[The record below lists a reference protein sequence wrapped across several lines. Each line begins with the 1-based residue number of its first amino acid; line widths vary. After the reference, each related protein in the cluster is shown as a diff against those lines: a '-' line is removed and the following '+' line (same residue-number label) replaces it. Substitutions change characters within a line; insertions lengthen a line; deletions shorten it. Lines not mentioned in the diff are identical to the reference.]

1 MGQNLKVTLEY
12 YDPDTDVNENQQT
25 RTSLVWEYNP
35 VSLIQLRAGLRAA
48 EGIPQ
53 AVDDQNDD
61 LLFVQLHSWF

>member
-1 MGQNLKVTLEY
+1 ML
-12 YDPDTDVNENQQT
+12 
-25 RTSLVWEYNP
+25 
-35 VSLIQLRAGLRAA
+35 QLRAGLRMA